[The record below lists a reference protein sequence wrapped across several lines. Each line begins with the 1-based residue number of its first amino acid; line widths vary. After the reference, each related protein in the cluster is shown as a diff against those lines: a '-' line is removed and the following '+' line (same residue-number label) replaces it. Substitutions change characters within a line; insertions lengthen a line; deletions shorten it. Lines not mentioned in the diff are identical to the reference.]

1 MLTTI
6 KSGIK
11 AHAQLLGSPSLGRM
25 MGLSLGVVAGATLL
39 GLGSLRPAHAEG
51 LHGQS
56 AVVPQAR
63 QLNRL
68 TKQKTK
74 QKTKSST
81 MFAKA
86 SSHRLSL
93 AAVTSLDRSHSHQS
107 IQPLLAQRS
116 AAQEV
121 VSTDQALPNDGVYL
135 YGQQPLPNQL
145 ATAYL
150 VFEARAGI
158 ILGAFYMPQS
168 SFDCVQGQFQ
178 DTQLALTVTDSYS
191 QDNFEYALGI
201 ERDTQVAS
209 TEGAVAMAIEG
220 YHRIQQVSEN
230 DLRILDTC
238 KAFYSEEI

>member
-1 MLTTI
+1 MT
-6 KSGIK
+6 
-11 AHAQLLGSPSLGRM
+11 
-25 MGLSLGVVAGATLL
+25 GLSLGVVAGATLL
-39 GLGSLRPAHAEG
+39 GLGQTQPAQAEG

-56 AVVPQAR
+56 AAVSQAR

-68 TKQKTK
+68 TKQRTA
-74 QKTKSST
+74 QKSKPST
-81 MFAKA
+81 MLAKA
-86 SSHRLSL
+86 SSHRLSPV
-93 AAVTSLDRSHSHQS
+93 AIAPLDRSHSHQS
-107 IQPLLAQRS
+107 IRPLLAQGS
-116 AAQEV
+116 VAQEV
-121 VSTDQALPNDGVYL
+121 VAADQALPNDGVYL
-135 YGQQPLPNQL
+135 YGQQPLPEQL

-168 SFDCVQGQFQ
+168 SFDCVQGHFQ
-178 DTQLALTVTDSYS
+178 DTQLALTITDSYS

-209 TEGAVAMAIEG
+209 TGGAAAMAIEG

>member
-1 MLTTI
+1 M
-6 KSGIK
+6 
-11 AHAQLLGSPSLGRM
+11 A
-25 MGLSLGVVAGATLL
+25 GLSLGVVTGFALF
-39 GLGSLRPAHAEG
+39 GLGSLQPAQAEG

-56 AVVPQAR
+56 AAAFQTQR
-63 QLNRL
+63 LNHL
-68 TKQKTK
+68 AKQKTK
-74 QKTKSST
+74 QQSKPST
-81 MFAKA
+81 MLAKA
-86 SSHRLSL
+86 SSHRLRT
-93 AAVTSLDRSHSHQS
+93 AATAPFDRSHSHQS

-121 VSTDQALPNDGVYL
+121 TATDQALPNDGIYL
-135 YGQQPLPNQL
+135 YGQQPLPDQL

-178 DTQLALTVTDSYS
+178 DTELALTITDSYS
-191 QDNFEYALGI
+191 QDSFEYALGI
-201 ERDTQVAS
+201 QRDTQVAS
-209 TEGAVAMAIEG
+209 AEGAVSMAIEG

>member
-1 MLTTI
+1 MVT
-6 KSGIK
+6 
-11 AHAQLLGSPSLGRM
+11 
-25 MGLSLGVVAGATLL
+25 GLALF
-39 GLGSLRPAHAEG
+39 GLGNLQPAQAEG

-56 AVVPQAR
+56 AEVSQTR
-63 QLNRL
+63 QLDRL

-74 QKTKSST
+74 QQSKPST
-81 MFAKA
+81 MLLKA
-86 SSHRLSL
+86 SSHRLRM
-93 AAVTSLDRSHSHQS
+93 AATAPLDRSHSHQS
-107 IQPLLAQRS
+107 IQPLLAQGS

-121 VSTDQALPNDGVYL
+121 VATEQALPNDGVYL
-135 YGQQPLPNQL
+135 YGQQPLPDQL

-168 SFDCVQGQFQ
+168 SFDCVRGQFQ
-178 DTQLALTVTDSYS
+178 DTQLALTITDSYS
-191 QDNFEYALGI
+191 QDSFEYALGI

-209 TEGAVAMAIEG
+209 AEGAVSMAIEG

-238 KAFYSEEI
+238 KAFYGEEI